1 MTAAT
6 DEDLTRELVQ
16 GGYCAIASTKDG
28 EYYDAIEN
36 VDTVRTM
43 ANEGYRIIAIANDG
57 AMEKD
62 EIQRIA
68 NYEYD
73 AAIDCF
79 GEDHAK

>member
-1 MTAAT
+1 MTAVTNA
-6 DEDLTRELVQ
+6 DIERDLARD
-16 GGYCAIASTKDG
+16 GYCAAVYTKDG
-28 EYYDAIEN
+28 EYYDACGN
-36 VDTVRTM
+36 VDTVRVM
-43 ANEGYRIIAIANDG
+43 ANEGYRVVAIANDG

-68 NYEYD
+68 NYEYE

>member
-1 MTAAT
+1 MTMFT
-6 DEDLTRELVQ
+6 DEDLQRELSQ
-16 GGYCAIASTKDG
+16 NGYCALAYTKDG

-43 ANEGYRIIAIANDG
+43 ANEGYRILAIANDG

-68 NYEYD
+68 EYEF
-73 AAIDCF
+73 ACAIDCF